1 MDLKQYTT
9 QKRRNPFLII
19 VFIVC
24 TLFIIFLIYKN
35 IKSSSESK
43 QGNQPVQININ
54 TELHSFPDSIYPMLL
69 LKDKMI
75 MQSFNS
81 KLPKD
86 TTCYLPLS
94 PGVHSF
100 MLLDNGFRLIYSD
113 SIMYKSQKVVF
124 VHFK

>member
-1 MDLKQYTT
+1 
-9 QKRRNPFLII
+9 
-19 VFIVC
+19 
-24 TLFIIFLIYKN
+24 
-35 IKSSSESK
+35 
-43 QGNQPVQININ
+43 
-54 TELHSFPDSIYPMLL
+54 MLL

-81 KLPKD
+81 KIPKD

-100 MLLDNGFRLIYSD
+100 KLLDNGFRIISSD
-113 SIMYKSQKVVF
+113 SILYNGQKVVF